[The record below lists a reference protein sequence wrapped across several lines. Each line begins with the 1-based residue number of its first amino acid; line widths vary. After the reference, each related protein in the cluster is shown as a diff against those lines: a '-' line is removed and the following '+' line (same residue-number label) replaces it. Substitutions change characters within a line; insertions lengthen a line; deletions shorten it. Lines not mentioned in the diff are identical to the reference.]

1 MPWKPTGQY
10 LRISFTVN
18 LPDGK
23 SWEDYD
29 LPTLRTRLGPTLA
42 YLLMGFEGGTEKT
55 PRKHFQGYLEYS
67 KKKLGSAM
75 DRDFRVTFPLP
86 ISVHYEISSG
96 SAEQN
101 EKYCKGFLPDGSLKD
116 EKPNEFYEWGT
127 PAPKEWGKGARND
140 LATLFSMVKE
150 GATDVA
156 LAEADPGRWAVHR
169 KALSE
174 YRALTETKRNWPMEL
189 IFLWGPTRTGKSAQ
203 AQHFNPES
211 VDWTGTF
218 LNGFNGSS
226 ETLLFDDF
234 EWEKMSPKLW
244 LKITDRYSM
253 VINVKNG
260 FKNFAPRRL
269 IFTSND
275 DPKSWWPSAPAATRE
290 AAHARMDEFGKT
302 THLTR
307 AQPWDQPLLSAFFG
321 PPPSMAAPASAAP
334 SGATKR
340 SAPESDDEDDWAT
353 HSQPS
358 QHELEH
364 GPKGKQARTVIDLT
378 Q

>member
-127 PAPKEWGKGARND
+127 PKVGQGHRSD
-140 LATLFSMVKE
+140 LANLFTMVKT
-150 GATDVA
+150 GATDVE
-156 LAEADPGRWAVHR
+156 LAETDPARWAVHR

-174 YRALTETKRNWPMEL
+174 YRVLTETKRNWPMEL

-275 DPKSWWPSAPAATRE
+275 DPKTWWPAAPAATRE

-321 PPPSMAAPASAAP
+321 PPPSMAAAASAAP
-334 SGATKR
+334 SGAARPST
-340 SAPESDDEDDWAT
+340 ESDDEEDDWRT
-353 HSQPS
+353 NSQPS
-358 QHELEH
+358 QHEREH
-364 GPKGKQARTVIDLT
+364 KRARVIDLT